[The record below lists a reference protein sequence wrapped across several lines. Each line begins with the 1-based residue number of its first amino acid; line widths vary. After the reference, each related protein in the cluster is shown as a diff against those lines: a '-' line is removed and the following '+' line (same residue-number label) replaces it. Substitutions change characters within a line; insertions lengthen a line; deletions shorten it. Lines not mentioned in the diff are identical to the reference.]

1 MRQLPRVG
9 MIFEGVPTTTAWAS
23 SGADNLVQVADVY
36 EAHATLA
43 FSLAVRIVG
52 DAASAERI
60 VEEAFRRFLAG
71 YRPEQSVPEVRVA
84 ILAEVRRLA
93 IEECRRRGDVG
104 RDDAMAPGTP
114 DPHVA
119 VELAYFEGLNHRQIA
134 ARLGCSVAVADR
146 LLRDGL
152 RAHAV
157 A

>member
-1 MRQLPRVG
+1 M
-9 MIFEGVPTTTAWAS
+9 
-23 SGADNLVQVADVY
+23 ADAY

-52 DAASAERI
+52 DAASGERI
-60 VEEAFRRFLAG
+60 VEEAFRRSLAG
-71 YRPEQSVPEVRVA
+71 YRPEQSVPEARVA

-93 IEECRRRGDVG
+93 IEECRRRGDAG
-104 RDDAMAPGTP
+104 RADARGHGTP
-114 DPHVA
+114 DAQVA

-134 ARLGCSVAVADR
+134 DLLGCSVAEADR

-152 RAHAV
+152 RARAV